1 MKSHSPLTFLLAGV
15 VLFWVLAAER
25 VSARVLEVVNEH
37 YLIEADYDKE
47 QAFAG
52 NKNLKL
58 KVTMK
63 TAANAVVPRDKVIKL
78 AKHEPPED
86 SNIEVRW
93 ENNERSLRDNY
104 NQEVNTFLVKIP
116 EGTDPKTYKI
126 KLKFQNEAD
135 QTAVN
140 RDVDLSR
147 NLFEVPASYR
157 IIDATGP
164 TPAPGHR
171 IRMRKLAGEQ

>member
-25 VSARVLEVVNEH
+25 VSAQVLEVVNEH

-63 TAANAVVPRDKVIKL
+63 TAAFHKGRLHHSIVSAHR
-78 AKHEPPED
+78 
-86 SNIEVRW
+86 
-93 ENNERSLRDNY
+93 
-104 NQEVNTFLVKIP
+104 
-116 EGTDPKTYKI
+116 
-126 KLKFQNEAD
+126 
-135 QTAVN
+135 
-140 RDVDLSR
+140 
-147 NLFEVPASYR
+147 AS
-157 IIDATGP
+157 
-164 TPAPGHR
+164 
-171 IRMRKLAGEQ
+171 